1 MDVVSTVPSSAERAV
16 SERRRWA
23 MLAVST
29 FAQAAA
35 SVAING
41 AAFLIPVLVHDG
53 GLSLTQAGTLA
64 ALPLVGVLCTLLLWG
79 AAVDR
84 YGERAVLLAGLG
96 GTMLAGILAL
106 LVDGTVPLGAA
117 LFLGGAFAAST
128 SSASGRVV
136 VGWFPPARRG
146 LAMGIRQ
153 MAQPAGVGIAAVT
166 IPVISAHQGI
176 TAALTVS
183 PVAAAV
189 AAVAVAVIV
198 LDPPRPPRHVEHT
211 ANPYRQSSYLQRI
224 HVASILL
231 VVPQFLVW
239 TYALVWLLD
248 DRGWEPGPA
257 GLLVAGTQLLGAL
270 GRIASGALSDVVGG
284 RMRPMRWIAVGAAV
298 TMALLGLTAWLG
310 WAVSILLLAAATTIT
325 VADNGLAFTA
335 TAERAGPYW
344 SGRALG
350 VQNTAQ
356 YLTASLCAPLAGA
369 SITHWG
375 HPATFALS
383 ALFPLAAIALVP
395 TRDERPLA

>member
-1 MDVVSTVPSSAERAV
+1 MTADASPSVREVSD
-16 SERRRWA
+16 RRRWA

-41 AAFLIPVLVHDG
+41 AAFLIPVLVDDHD
-53 GLSLTQAGTLA
+53 LSLTQAGTLA
-64 ALPLVGVLCTLLLWG
+64 ALPLMGVLCTLLLWG

-84 YGERAVLLAGLG
+84 VGERFVLLAGLL
-96 GTMLAGILAL
+96 GTAAAGTAATLT
-106 LVDGTVPLGAA
+106 DGTVTLGVA
-117 LFLGGAFAAST
+117 LFAAGGFAAST
-128 SSASGRVV
+128 ASASGRVV

-146 LAMGIRQ
+146 FAMGVRQ
-153 MAQPAGVGIAAVT
+153 MAQPVGVGIAAVT
-166 IPVISAHQGI
+166 IPVISHEQSAQ
-176 TAALTVS
+176 AALAVAPVS
-183 PVAAAV
+183 ALVAAAAV
-189 AAVAVAVIV
+189 ALVV

-270 GRIASGALSDVVGG
+270 GRIASGALSDRVGG
-284 RMRPMRWIAVGAAV
+284 RMRPMRWIAVAAAA
-298 TMALLGLTAWLG
+298 TMALLGVTAWLG
-310 WAVSILLLAAATTIT
+310 WAVAVVLLAAATVVT

-356 YLTASLCAPLAGA
+356 YLTAAIIAPVAGWT
-369 SITHWG
+369 ITLYG

-383 ALFPLAAIALVP
+383 ALFPLLAIALVP
-395 TRDERPLA
+395 VRDERPLR

>member
-1 MDVVSTVPSSAERAV
+1 MSTVTASAARTV

-29 FAQAAA
+29 AAQAAA

-41 AAFLIPVLVHDG
+41 AAFLIPVLVHDR
-53 GLSLTQAGTLA
+53 GLSLTQAGTVA
-64 ALPLVGVLCTLLLWG
+64 ALPLIGVLCTLLLWG

-84 YGERAVLLAGLG
+84 VGERAVLLAGLG
-96 GTMLAGILAL
+96 GTALAGVAAT
-106 LVDGTVPLGAA
+106 LVDGTAALGAT
-117 LFLGGAFAAST
+117 LFLAGAFAAST
-128 SSASGRVV
+128 SSAGGRVV
-136 VGWFPPARRG
+136 VGWFPPERRG

-153 MAQPAGVGIAAVT
+153 MAQPAGVGIAAVS
-166 IPVISAHQGI
+166 IPVISAHEG
-176 TAALTVS
+176 
-183 PVAAAV
+183 VAAALAV
-189 AAVAVAVIV
+189 SPIAALAAAAAVLVIV
-198 LDPPRPPRHVEHT
+198 LDPPRPERAIEHT
-211 ANPYRQSSYLQRI
+211 ANPYRGSSYLQRI

-248 DRGWEPGPA
+248 DRGWAPAQA
-257 GLLVAGTQLLGAL
+257 GLLVAATQLAGAL
-270 GRIASGALSDVVGG
+270 GRIASGQLSDVVGG
-284 RMRPMRWIAVGAAV
+284 RMQPMRWIAIAAV
-298 TMALLGLTAWLG
+298 VSMALLGLTAWLG

-356 YLTASLCAPLAGA
+356 YLTAALCAPIAGA
-369 SITHWG
+369 SITHLG

-383 ALFPLAAIALVP
+383 ALFPLAAIPLVP
-395 TRDERPLA
+395 VRGERPLA

>member
-1 MDVVSTVPSSAERAV
+1 
-16 SERRRWA
+16 

-41 AAFLIPVLVHDG
+41 AAFLIPVLVDDR
-53 GLSLTQAGTLA
+53 GLSLPEAGTLA
-64 ALPLVGVLCTLLLWG
+64 ALPLVGVLCTLLVWG

-84 YGERAVLLAGLG
+84 VGERFVLLAGLL
-96 GTMLAGILAL
+96 GTAAAGTAATLTRDTFA
-106 LVDGTVPLGAA
+106 LGAA
-117 LFLGGAFAAST
+117 LFVAGAFAAST
-128 SSASGRVV
+128 ASASGRVV
-136 VGWFPPARRG
+136 VGWFAPGRRG

-153 MAQPAGVGIAAVT
+153 MAQPVGVGIAAVT
-166 IPVISAHQGI
+166 IPVISHEQSAE
-176 TAALTVS
+176 AALAVA
-183 PVAAAV
+183 PVAALVAAAAV
-189 AAVAVAVIV
+189 ALVVI
-198 LDPPRPPRHVEHT
+198 DPPRPPRATHHT
-211 ANPYRQSSYLQRI
+211 ANPYRASSYLQRI

-270 GRIASGALSDVVGG
+270 GRIASGALSDHVGG
-284 RMRPMRWIAVGAAV
+284 RMRPMRWIAIAAAA

-310 WAVSILLLAAATTIT
+310 WAVAIVLLAAATVVT

-356 YLTASLCAPLAGA
+356 YLTAAIIAPVAGWT
-369 SITHWG
+369 ITQYG

-383 ALFPLAAIALVP
+383 ALFPVIAIALVP
-395 TRDERPLA
+395 VRDERPLH